1 MAKQLIF
8 STEEC
13 VFIYDQY
20 LTQSA
25 SQVRTLLETR
35 FPGVKIPSRWTVHY
49 LFNKFQAKENVEPK
63 KQHKPRSVL
72 KKRH

>member
-35 FPGVKIPSRWTVHY
+35 FPGVKIPSRSTVHNLY
-49 LFNKFQAKENVEPK
+49 KKFRATGRIEPK
-63 KQHKPRSVL
+63 KQHKPCRVL
-72 KKRH
+72 WKN